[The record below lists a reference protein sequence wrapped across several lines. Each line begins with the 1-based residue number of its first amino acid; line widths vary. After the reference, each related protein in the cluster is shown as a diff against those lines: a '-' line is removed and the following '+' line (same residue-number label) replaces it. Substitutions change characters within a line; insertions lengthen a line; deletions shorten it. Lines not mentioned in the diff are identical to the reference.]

1 MEKYSDGKHERSG
14 GKLFKNNFIARIEK
28 SDPFGTK
35 LKVQASIAIV

>member
-28 SDPFGTK
+28 SNPPGTE
-35 LKVQASIAIV
+35 LKVQASIALI